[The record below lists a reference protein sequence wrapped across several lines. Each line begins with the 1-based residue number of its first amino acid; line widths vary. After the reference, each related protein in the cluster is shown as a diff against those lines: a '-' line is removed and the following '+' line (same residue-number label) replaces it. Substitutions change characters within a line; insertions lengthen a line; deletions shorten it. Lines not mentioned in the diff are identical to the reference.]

1 MFNMEDI
8 YARLQKGEKIED
20 IGNEI
25 AAMMTE
31 AQHRYDSEQAAI
43 ADNEAAKRELIEEI
57 VEIIQE
63 LCILEGMDPD
73 EIKITD
79 EEMDQLVA
87 AFTEMFAA
95 MRAMKAAFAD
105 IETHAAKKPVKVTV
119 KTSNIDRT
127 DDQILADFLKL
138 FN

>member
-31 AQHRYDSEQAAI
+31 AQNRYDSEQAAI
-43 ADNEAAKRELIEEI
+43 ADTEAAKRELVEELVEI
-57 VEIIQE
+57 VQE
-63 LCILEGMDPD
+63 LAILEGMDPD
-73 EIKITD
+73 EVKVTD
-79 EEMDQLVA
+79 EDVDQLVA
-87 AFTEMFAA
+87 AFTEVFKA
-95 MRAMKAAFAD
+95 MHAVKVAFAE
-105 IETHAAKKPVKVTV
+105 IETSTAKKPVKVTV